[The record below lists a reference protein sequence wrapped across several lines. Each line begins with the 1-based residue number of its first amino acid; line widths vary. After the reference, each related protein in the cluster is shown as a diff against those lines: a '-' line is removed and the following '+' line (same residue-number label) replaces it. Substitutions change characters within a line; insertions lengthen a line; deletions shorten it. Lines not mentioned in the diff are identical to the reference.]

1 MHRASQL
8 LAVLV
13 ALAAPASEAAPAAQ
27 AQSNPKPE
35 RPQDKIVCKFV
46 NSTGSRLSGTR
57 ECRTRAEWERASA
70 DAQDDIDHMEKRAT
84 GNPVDDSGSLIKGP
98 H

>member
-1 MHRASQL
+1 MHQASHL
-8 LAVLV
+8 VAVLV
-13 ALAAPASEAAPAAQ
+13 VLAAPAADAAPVGQ
-27 AQSNPKPE
+27 AQTNPKLE

-46 NSTGSRLSGTR
+46 NSTGSRLSRTR
-57 ECRTRAEWERASA
+57 ECRTRAEWDRASA
-70 DAQDDIDHMEKRAT
+70 DTQDDVDHMEKRAT

>member
-1 MHRASQL
+1 MHPISLVPAMML
-8 LAVLV
+8 VLAPP
-13 ALAAPASEAAPAAQ
+13 AIAAARTAQ
-27 AQSNPKPE
+27 AQSYAKAEKPE
-35 RPQDKIVCKFV
+35 DKTVCRFV
-46 NSTGSRLSGTR
+46 NSTGSRLSRSR

-70 DAQDDIDHMEKRAT
+70 DTQDDVEHMEKRAT

>member
-1 MHRASQL
+1 MHPASHL
-8 LAVLV
+8 LAVMV
-13 ALAAPASEAAPAAQ
+13 ALAAPDIDAAPAGQ
-27 AQSNPKPE
+27 AQTNPKPE

-70 DAQDDIDHMEKRAT
+70 DTQDDIDHMEKRAT